1 LNGQEKPILAGFCT
15 MTTVSLQKQKAER
28 AFRACMVLLDT
39 AEWMK
44 SELRGLLELFDLAMR
59 EFRLLELLYREGAL
73 PLRQVAGKQRSQRT
87 NMRKLVMRLGKRG
100 WVRQMIVVLPPLEFE
115 RSYLAK
121 SEGDKPRNG
130 RRIGVI
136 GLTKTGKTF
145 MRRAVRRYAKLVKAF
160 MLALYAREQESLVRI
175 CEKLREGDVVKLVRE
190 IRMEDLED

>member
-1 LNGQEKPILAGFCT
+1 
-15 MTTVSLQKQKAER
+15 MTPVSLQKQKTER

-44 SELRGLLELFDLAMR
+44 SELRGLLELFDLTMR

-100 WVRQMIVVLPPLEFE
+100 WVRQMIVVLPAVEFE
-115 RSYLAK
+115 RSHLAK
-121 SEGDKPRNG
+121 SEEDKPRNG
-130 RRIGVI
+130 RRIGVV
-136 GLTKTGKTF
+136 GLTKAGKKF
-145 MRRAVRRYAKLVKAF
+145 MKNVVPRYSKLVKAF

-175 CEKLREGDVVKLVRE
+175 CEKLREGDVVKLVKE
-190 IRMEDLED
+190 IRIVDEEE